1 MVEKAYK
8 FRFYPTPEQENLL
21 RRTIGC
27 VRLIYNKALA
37 ARTQA
42 WYEKQERV
50 GYKQTSAML
59 TNWKKQE
66 DLDFL
71 TSVSS
76 VPLQQSLRHLQ
87 TAFTNFFSG
96 RTKYPNFKKK
106 RNGGSAE
113 FTKSAFQ
120 WKNGQIYIAKCSEA
134 LPIRWSRQLPQGC
147 SPTTI
152 TVMLDPSNRWLVSLR
167 FNDNRDLKLKPLK
180 KRVGVDVGISSLIAT
195 SDGKK
200 INNPKYFNKLYKK
213 LRLSQKSLSRKTK
226 GSNNYQKARLKVA
239 RIHAKI
245 KDSRLDYTHKLTYV
259 ANPTAPLQLIRE
271 NQTIV
276 VEDLAVKNMVK
287 NHKLARAISDAN
299 WGELVRQLEYKAQW
313 YGRELIKIDRYFP
326 SSKRCSNCG
335 HVVEKLPLNI
345 REWDCP
351 ECGSHHDR
359 DINASINILAAGLAV
374 SVCGATVRPE
384 GSKSPRAG
392 AMKQKAPISNVRES
406 RAVSRIAASGG
417 CQKIINITNPE
428 NIKVVI
434 ILCLLKSN

>member
-8 FRFYPTPEQENLL
+8 FRFYPTAEQENLL
-21 RRTIGC
+21 RRTLGC

-42 WYEKQERV
+42 WYERQERV

-71 TSVSS
+71 REVSS
-76 VPLQQSLRHLQ
+76 VPLQQGLRHLQ
-87 TAFTNFFSG
+87 TAFTNFFGG
-96 RTKYPNFKKK
+96 RAKYPNFKKK

-113 FTKSAFQ
+113 FTKSAFK
-120 WKNGQIYIAKCSEA
+120 WKDGQVYLAKCA
-134 LPIRWSRQLPQGC
+134 QPLPIRWSRQLPPDC
-147 SPTTI
+147 VPTTI
-152 TVMLDPSNRWLVSLR
+152 TVKLNPSGRWSVSLR
-167 FNDNRDLKLKPLK
+167 VNDTRDLKLKPVEK
-180 KRVGVDVGISSLIAT
+180 QIGIDLGITSLVTT
-195 SDGKK
+195 SNGEK
-200 INNPKYFNKLYKK
+200 ISNPKNLHKLHKK
-213 LRLSQKSLSRKTK
+213 LRLAQKSLKRKTK

-239 RIHAKI
+239 RVHAKI
-245 KDSRLDYTHKLTYV
+245 KNSRLDYTHKLT
-259 ANPTAPLQLIRE
+259 TQLIRE
-271 NQTIV
+271 NQTVV

-299 WGELVRQLEYKAQW
+299 WGELVRQLEYKAEW

-335 HVVEKLPLNI
+335 HIVEKLPLNI

-351 ECGSHHDR
+351 ECAAHHDR

-374 SVCGATVRPE
+374 PVCGATVRPQ
-384 GSKSPRAG
+384 GSKSRKAG
-392 AMKQKAPISNVRES
+392 AKKQKAPNSDVKES
-406 RAVSRIAASGG
+406 RAVS
-417 CQKIINITNPE
+417 
-428 NIKVVI
+428 
-434 ILCLLKSN
+434 